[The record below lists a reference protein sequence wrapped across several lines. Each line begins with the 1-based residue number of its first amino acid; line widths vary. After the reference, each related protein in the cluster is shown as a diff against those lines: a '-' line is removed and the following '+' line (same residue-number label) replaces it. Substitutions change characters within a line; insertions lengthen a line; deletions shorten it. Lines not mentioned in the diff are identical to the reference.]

1 MTPWFGSERNNEF
14 LNLKYSELSIPFLDF
29 LLYFKELKNGKIIRP
44 DQISVSRGI
53 IGILSS
59 DGNMPAIKQTF
70 KYQQVIVLARVLL
83 YHIRRNINN
92 GSNSIRRDGN
102 EDKTFK

>member
-1 MTPWFGSERNNEF
+1 MVPWFGSERNNEF
-14 LNLKYSELSIPFLDF
+14 LNLKYRNPQFLFFDF
-29 LLYFKELKNGKIIRP
+29 VLYFKELKSGKIIRS
-44 DQISVSRGI
+44 DQVSVSLGI

-59 DGNMPAIKQTF
+59 HDNMPVMKQTF
-70 KYQQVIVLARVLL
+70 RYQKVMVVARVLL

-92 GSNSIRRDGN
+92 GPNSIRRDGN